1 MLSSLLPCFQIIA
14 TQWTHIYISKIKSGR
29 NFYLFAQLFKTT
41 YVWLWKGDLKFKS
54 QEYRNVTC
62 QALRWRKEVLATI
75 RPTTAILEPWTV
87 RQAKAIK
94 VHAVKI
100 IVISFCNILKI
111 EQSWTESYQ
120 SSAGKGFFYAVTMI
134 LFQSADLKFKRYW

>member
-14 TQWTHIYISKIKSGR
+14 TQWTQIYISKIKIGKKLLFICTAFQNNLCLTLKGWFKIWVARTPKCNLSSSQMAKR
-29 NFYLFAQLFKTT
+29 SSSNNKTHDRYL
-41 YVWLWKGDLKFKS
+41 G
-54 QEYRNVTC
+54 
-62 QALRWRKEVLATI
+62 ALN
-75 RPTTAILEPWTV
+75 